1 MVYLR
6 QIRLLPIMIVLLSIL
21 GFGCAS
27 QQPVPAKQTKAAPA
41 FKKYSEI
48 VDVDFVKQY
57 VKVPMSKDVMIIDSR
72 PTRKK
77 YDIGH
82 IPMAVNIPDSQ
93 FDKYKHLLPENK
105 NTLLIFYCQG
115 PT

>member
-1 MVYLR
+1 MT
-6 QIRLLPIMIVLLSIL
+6 QIRLLPVLVVLLSIL
-21 GFGCAS
+21 GFGCATS
-27 QQPVPAKQTKAAPA
+27 QQPAPAKQTKAAPA
-41 FKKYSEI
+41 FKKYRDI
-48 VDVDFVKQY
+48 VNVDFVQQY

-72 PTRKK
+72 PTKK
-77 YDIGH
+77 RYDKGH

-93 FDKYKHLLPENK
+93 FEKYKHLLPEDK